1 MLHAAEHYELEIE
14 KAPKAAE
21 RAVTVTERRRHLE
34 TARRYAAFACAE
46 RKQSNVYGFRLQAP
60 LNRS

>member
-46 RKQSNVYGFRLQAP
+46 ESNRTSTGSGYRH
-60 LNRS
+60 R